1 MIQQID
7 LDFCIETMLELM
19 IEEALP
25 EEICTRL
32 INYYN
37 GLKESGKQTI
47 GVQIGI

>member
-1 MIQQID
+1 MTEID
-7 LDFCIETMLELM
+7 LDFCIDTMLELM

-37 GLKESGKQTI
+37 ALKDSGKETI
-47 GVQIGI
+47 GVKIRI